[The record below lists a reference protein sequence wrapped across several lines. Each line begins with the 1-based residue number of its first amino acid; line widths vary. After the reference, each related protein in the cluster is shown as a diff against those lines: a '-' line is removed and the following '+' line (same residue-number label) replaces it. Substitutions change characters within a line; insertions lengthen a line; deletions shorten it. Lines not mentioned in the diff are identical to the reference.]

1 MNLINPDTELD
12 DFCTETK
19 LTIEFETETPATL
32 PIKIKHP
39 MNTTVLKTAQI
50 SSKTPMADMMAHP
63 EKADAVLT
71 ALSTKKAAS
80 VARKGKMT
88 AKAAEKNA
96 APADLADPHGT
107 PGKKAKFIFK
117 AAQARSVKL
126 AGDFTDWEKFPVE
139 MKASEDGAWAT
150 VLSLEPGEY
159 AYRFI
164 VDGEWQDDP
173 QCTRRVTNPF
183 GSQNAVV
190 EIR

>member
-1 MNLINPDTELD
+1 MNLIYPDTELD
-12 DFCTETK
+12 DFCTATK
-19 LTIEFETETPATL
+19 LSIEFETPEIL
-32 PIKIKHP
+32 PIEIKHP
-39 MNTTVLKTAQI
+39 MNTSGQKTAQI
-50 SSKTPMADMMAHP
+50 SSKTPMADMMLHP
-63 EKADAVLT
+63 EKADAVLN
-71 ALSTKKAAS
+71 ALPAKKAAT
-80 VARKGKMT
+80 ATRKHKTT
-88 AKAAEKNA
+88 AKAAGKSA
-96 APADLADPHGT
+96 APADLSDPRGT

-126 AGDFTDWEKFPVE
+126 AGDFTDWEKFPVD
-139 MKASEDGAWAT
+139 MKPAENGAWAT

>member
-1 MNLINPDTELD
+1 MNLINPETELD
-12 DFCTETK
+12 NFCTETK
-19 LTIEFETETPATL
+19 LIIEFETETPATL

-39 MNTTVLKTAQI
+39 MNTTGLKTVQI
-50 SSKTPMADMMAHP
+50 SSKTPMADLMAHP
-63 EKADAVLT
+63 EKADAVLN
-71 ALSTKKAAS
+71 ALSAKKAAT
-80 VARKGKMT
+80 ATRKGKMT
-88 AKAAEKNA
+88 AKAAGITA
-96 APADLADPHGT
+96 APADLSDPRGT

-126 AGDFTDWEKFPVE
+126 AGDFTDWEKFPVD
-139 MKASEDGAWAT
+139 MKPAEDGAWAA

-183 GSQNAVV
+183 GGQNAVV